1 MVKYTSRVKGG
12 LKQAKDVPKKE
23 MAQKVVDGSQK
34 GGNVKI
40 KPLNSNSDSGTQ
52 NVHAPVVKKVV
63 AAVRARRD
71 RLGGVLPVGGVLAD
85 SPEPLSDSTIE
96 HLEPHVFI
104 HMLGNMDMP
113 TYNMLQGIAAN
124 FLTME
129 HPMRKIVGGALG
141 GDFVFPKNLSKIA
154 MRDVLKAPTPQALSG
169 ALHSEWLDM
178 MSGKLSREEVGGGLF
193 SSLKTLV
200 KRGVKG
206 ARTALT
212 AVGKGAASAVKAL
225 SSGAMGAQMI
235 GKSVSNALMQGIEV
249 ANALSP
255 IIQNVFPAT
264 EGVLKSGL
272 GKVNAA
278 QELLDRGI
286 NIAGQVEKAVAP
298 VVSSLG
304 EMNAP
309 IVVGAGLDAPN
320 IVADESGNPDSGS
333 RFVS

>member
-12 LKQAKDVPKKE
+12 LKPAKDVPKKE
-23 MAQKVVDGSQK
+23 MAQKIADGSQR
-34 GGNVKI
+34 GGQVKI
-40 KPLNSNSDSGTQ
+40 KPLAQSA
-52 NVHAPVVKKVV
+52 APVLRKI
-63 AAVRARRD
+63 ASAVRARRD
-71 RLGGVLPVGGVLAD
+71 RLGGVLPVGGALAD
-85 SPEPLSDSTIE
+85 SPEPLDDSTIE
-96 HLEPHVFI
+96 QLAPHVFI

-113 TYNMLQGIAAN
+113 TYNMVQGIAAN
-124 FLTME
+124 FLNME
-129 HPMRKIVGGALG
+129 HPMRKIVGGALQ

-154 MRDVLKAPTPQALSG
+154 MRDVLKAPTPQALGG

-212 AVGKGAASAVKAL
+212 AVGKGAASAVRAL

-255 IIQNVFPAT
+255 VIQTVFPAT
-264 EGVLKSGL
+264 EGILKSGL
-272 GKVNAA
+272 GKANAA
-278 QELLDRGI
+278 NELVKRGI
-286 NIAGQVEKAVAP
+286 KLSGQVEQAVAP
-298 VVSSLG
+298 VVGALG
-304 EMNAP
+304 AVDAP
-309 IVVGAGLDAPN
+309 IVVDQQPVGAGLDLSN
-320 IVADESGNPDSGS
+320 ADPDGTEDSGP